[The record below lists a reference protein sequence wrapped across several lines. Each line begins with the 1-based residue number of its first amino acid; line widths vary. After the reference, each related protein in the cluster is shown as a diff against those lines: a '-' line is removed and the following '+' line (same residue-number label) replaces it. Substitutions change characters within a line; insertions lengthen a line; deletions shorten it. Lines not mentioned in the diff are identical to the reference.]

1 MMTIQQSFLV
11 VKIPVMTVSDS
22 QVICDINNIYKFI
35 TFLDTVKLCKKEWA
49 LTDRKLH
56 FILAKYQEESETKK
70 EKK

>member
-1 MMTIQQSFLV
+1 
-11 VKIPVMTVSDS
+11 MTVNDS
-22 QVICDINNIYKFI
+22 QVICDINNVYKFI